1 VTSTRPAF
9 KYLTEPRKH
18 QVSALEKMG
27 DKHTFGLF
35 MDVGTGKSWT
45 TIAVMGRRF
54 CAGESDHALIISK
67 NGVQIQWVAEQI
79 PLHLHHDIPFKTMV
93 YRNSSVLDK
102 NLDQLLASD
111 GLKIFAMNVESI
123 ATPTGFDAAARF
135 LRAANG
141 SGAIY
146 LDESQTIKSAGAKR
160 TRAALRLA
168 KLAKYRMIL
177 TGTPISKDVVDLYSQ
192 LSFLDHD
199 ILGTTRKADFIR
211 DYCVTVMTP
220 FGEEIIGQK
229 NVEVLQA
236 KMDPHIFRITS
247 AEALDLPPKVYDQI
261 PFELSEEQLHLIR
274 QIKNDYYTSDAAGE
288 STVSNAAAALTRI
301 QQVSCGFLP
310 LDDGTVRELPNPR
323 LEALLSLLEQRE
335 GKAIIWC
342 RFNEDIKR
350 VWQALSPLGVHY
362 FGKTSPADRETALS
376 AFMDPDSGIRYLIA
390 NPEAAGTGL
399 NLQGACQTNVYYSN
413 SFNAL
418 SRWQSEGR
426 TWRDGTTGSVT
437 YFDLVANR
445 SPDKR
450 VLKNLSDKK
459 SISDLNLDEYR
470 EIMK

>member
-1 VTSTRPAF
+1 MPTLPEF
-9 KYLTEPRKH
+9 KFKTEPRKH
-18 QVSALEKMG
+18 QVNALNKMG
-27 DKHTFGLF
+27 DKHAFGLF

-54 CAGESDHALIISK
+54 CAGESEHALIISK
-67 NGVQIQWVAEQI
+67 NGVQVQWVAEQI
-79 PLHLHHDIPFKTMV
+79 PLHLHDSIPRKTMV
-93 YRNSSVLDK
+93 YRNSNKVIEQVDG
-102 NLDQLLASD
+102 LLASE
-111 GLKIFAMNVESI
+111 GLKVLAMNIESI
-123 ATPTGFDAAARF
+123 STPTGFKAAERF
-135 LRAANG
+135 LRAGEG

-177 TGTPISKDVVDLYSQ
+177 TGTPISKNVVDLYSQ
-192 LSFLDHD
+192 LSFLDQS
-199 ILGTTRKADFIR
+199 ILGTTRKSDFIR

-220 FGEEIIGQK
+220 YGEDIIGQK

-261 PFELSEEQLHLIR
+261 PFELSEEQIRLIR
-274 QIKNDYYTSDAAGE
+274 EIKNNYYIADERGE
-288 STVSNAAAALTRI
+288 STVGNAAAALTRI

-310 LDDGTVRELPNPR
+310 MDDGTVLDLPNPR
-323 LEALLSLLEQRE
+323 LDALLSLLEQRE

-350 VWQALSPLGVHY
+350 VWITLNPYAVHY
-362 FGKTSPADRETALS
+362 FGKTDAEDRQKAIKL
-376 AFMDPDSGIRYLIA
+376 FLDPTSHARYLIA

-399 NLQGACQTNVYYSN
+399 NLQGICQTNVYYSN

-450 VLKNLSDKK
+450 VLKNLRDKR
-459 SISDLNLDEYR
+459 SISDLNLDDYR
-470 EIMK
+470 ELLK

>member
-18 QVSALEKMG
+18 QVAALEKMG
-27 DKHTFGLF
+27 DKHAFGLF

-67 NGVQIQWVAEQI
+67 NGVQTQWVNSEI
-79 PLHLHHDIPFKTMV
+79 PKHLHPDIPRQTMV
-93 YRNSSVLDK
+93 YRNSAALNKRLDE
-102 NLDQLLASD
+102 LLRFD
-111 GLKIFAMNVESI
+111 GLKVLAMNVESI
-123 ATPTGFDAAARF
+123 ATPAGFEAASRF
-135 LRAANG
+135 LRAGNG
-141 SGAIY
+141 RGAIY

-160 TRAALRLA
+160 TRAALRLG

-192 LSFLDHD
+192 LSFLDQD
-199 ILGTTRKADFIR
+199 ILRLTRKADFIR
-211 DYCVTVMTP
+211 NYCVTVMTP
-220 FGEEIIGQK
+220 YGEEIVGQK
-229 NVEVLQA
+229 NVEQLQA
-236 KMDPHIFRITS
+236 QIDPHIFRITS
-247 AEALDLPPKVYDQI
+247 AEALDLPPRVYDQI

-274 QIKNDYYTSDAAGE
+274 QIKNDYYTADAAGE
-288 STVSNAAAALTRI
+288 ATVSNAAAALTRI

-310 LDDGTVRELPNPR
+310 LDDGTIRELSNPR
-323 LEALLSLLEQRE
+323 LDALLSLLEQRK

-350 VWQALSPLGVHY
+350 VWQSLSPLGVHY

-399 NLQGACQTNVYYSN
+399 NLQGICQTNVYYSN

-426 TWRDGTTGSVT
+426 TWRDGTLGSVT

-450 VLKNLSDKK
+450 VLKNLNDKK

-470 EIMK
+470 ELMK